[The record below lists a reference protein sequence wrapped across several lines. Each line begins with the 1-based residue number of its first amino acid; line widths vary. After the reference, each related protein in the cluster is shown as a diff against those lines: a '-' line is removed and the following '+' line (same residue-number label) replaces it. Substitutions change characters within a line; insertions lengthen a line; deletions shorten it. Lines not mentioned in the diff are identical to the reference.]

1 MRSWQDQRNGNLNI
15 WEIDILN
22 FVQAISFLAQEILVL
37 LSVLAQ
43 EMIQLGWESIHR
55 CFFVPAASLFRKEI
69 TFYHI
74 VSLSQTNAYIV
85 VVPSTCVVT
94 MSTDPSHVAQGTLN
108 EHNRDPWPVDY
119 LIKEIIK
126 FCHKSLLPDSPD
138 NIPSDPPPSYHTP
151 PQLQFTHY
159 SLRPARRQIVVT
171 QASAIVAPILLPNI

>member
-1 MRSWQDQRNGNLNI
+1 
-15 WEIDILN
+15 
-22 FVQAISFLAQEILVL
+22 
-37 LSVLAQ
+37 
-43 EMIQLGWESIHR
+43 MIQLGWESIHR

-94 MSTDPSHVAQGTLN
+94 MSTDQSHVAQGTLN

-138 NIPSDPPPSYHTP
+138 NIPSAAPPHTHTTMVHVLRP
-151 PQLQFTHY
+151 TSSY
-159 SLRPARRQIVVT
+159 SLLITRDRLTVEIVVT
-171 QASAIVAPILLPNI
+171 QADGIVASILLPNLYNQ

>member
-1 MRSWQDQRNGNLNI
+1 M
-15 WEIDILN
+15 
-22 FVQAISFLAQEILVL
+22 VL

-94 MSTDPSHVAQGTLN
+94 MSTDQRHVAQGTLN

-138 NIPSDPPPSYHTP
+138 NIPSDPPSDHTQS